1 MEAGACEI
9 AEAPGLNVLSPDLS
23 REIGCGAQLDHRLVE
38 LFFDPESQA
47 DPAPNFS
54 REDRLVFSRVCG
66 EDLAGELDI
75 PGRIVLRREAS
86 KLCKAV
92 ISR

>member
-1 MEAGACEI
+1 
-9 AEAPGLNVLSPDLS
+9 LNVLPPSLS
-23 REIGCGAQLDHRLVE
+23 REIGCGAQLGHRLVE
-38 LFFDPESQA
+38 LFVDPESQA

-54 REDRLVFSRVCG
+54 REDRLIFARVCG
-66 EDLAGELDI
+66 EDLAGELDVLA
-75 PGRIVLRREAS
+75 RIVLRREGS